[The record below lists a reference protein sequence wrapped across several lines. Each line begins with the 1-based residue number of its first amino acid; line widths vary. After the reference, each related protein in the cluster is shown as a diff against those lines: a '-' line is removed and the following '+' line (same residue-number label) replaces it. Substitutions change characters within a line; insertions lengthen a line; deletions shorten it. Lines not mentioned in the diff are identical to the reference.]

1 MIHDCFLILI
11 LSYNNSFGDQI
22 ILAIIS
28 VHCDLVDVTILLE
41 ICRHHCHHLRN
52 LRHRIRLGN

>member
-11 LSYNNSFGDQI
+11 SDEI
-22 ILAIIS
+22 ILAKIS
-28 VHCDLVDVTILLE
+28 VHCDSVDVTILLE
-41 ICRHHCHHLRN
+41 IRRHHCHYLRN

>member
-11 LSYNNSFGDQI
+11 SDEI
-22 ILAIIS
+22 ILAKIS
-28 VHCDLVDVTILLE
+28 VHCDSVDVTILLE
-41 ICRHHCHHLRN
+41 IRRHHCHHLRN